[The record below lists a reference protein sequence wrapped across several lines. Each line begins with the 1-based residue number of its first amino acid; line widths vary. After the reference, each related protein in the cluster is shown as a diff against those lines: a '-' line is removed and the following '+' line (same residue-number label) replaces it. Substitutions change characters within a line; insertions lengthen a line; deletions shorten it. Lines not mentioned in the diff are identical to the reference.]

1 MKRFFVVVCM
11 IFATCLTVVGTLLAR
26 WDYTAQAEQKNPFF
40 VSAKDFE
47 VDGIVLTQSKFII
60 TLKYIGKKTDGLPQY
75 GTSLYDA
82 SALEIQTDD
91 DDVLNVEKFAP
102 VNNDAYRISLQFSLR
117 STDSS
122 TLGFQDAAPT
132 KLSIPVGTVIGL
144 STEYKENVGKYTSLN
159 FTSSL
164 VLEKYTAD
172 DHTESWRCVATERYE
187 RYYVDLNKTETFKG
201 AFRDENNQLYALF
214 TVPYLATED
223 AVYDGTITCF
233 CGTNYQSTPVI
244 TQEKGTKTV
253 RITFPNSE
261 ALKGNMGDA
270 TLSLHGGELTDENL
284 GIQLIV
290 SGERTLYAYADG
302 IFSEEKRIEIR
313 ILDETYY
320 TVYTVEGTKKS
331 LVLPKRNGKVGK
343 IFYGWMICGEKYQ
356 ESEEIALSPFTATGL
371 DVVAEYIDCQL
382 INGAWICADEET
394 GKVGIRFQVALSN
407 DSFEKYSKNVV
418 GLGVIVMPSS
428 FIESD
433 REFTLQN
440 YDRNAVQNFYA
451 GRRNMR
457 LENGAYT
464 VNASIYNIDEA
475 NANVAYLAR
484 GYLVM
489 NFGGENLYFWCDGML
504 ERTPC
509 GLANSALG
517 DKQADINEETK
528 RIFSVYANA
537 N

>member
-11 IFATCLTVVGTLLAR
+11 IFATCLTLLGVLLTR

-60 TLKYIGKKTDGLPQY
+60 TLKYIGKNTDGLPQY

-82 SALEIQTDD
+82 SALKMQTDD

-132 KLSIPVGTVIGL
+132 KLTIPVGTVIGL
-144 STEYKENVGKYTSLN
+144 STEYMENVGAYTSLN

-164 VLEKYTAD
+164 VIEKYT
-172 DHTESWRCVATERYE
+172 TEDNTQSWRCVATERYE
-187 RYYVDLNKTETFKG
+187 RYYVDLNETETFKG
-201 AFRDENNQLYALF
+201 AFRDENNRLYALF
-214 TVPYLATED
+214 TVPYLATDD
-223 AVYDGTITCF
+223 AAYNGTISGF
-233 CGTNYQSTPVI
+233 YGMDYNSTPII
-244 TQEKGTKTV
+244 TQEKDTKTV
-253 RITFPNSE
+253 RISFPDSE
-261 ALKGNMGDA
+261 RLIGNMGDV
-270 TLSLHGGELTDENL
+270 TLSLFGGELTDENL

-290 SGERTLYAYADG
+290 SGERTLYGYADG
-302 IFSEEKRIEIR
+302 VFSEDKRIEIR
-313 ILDETYY
+313 IFDETYY
-320 TVYTVEGTKKS
+320 TVYSVAETEKLV
-331 LVLPKRNGKVGK
+331 VLPKRNGKADK
-343 IFYGWMICGEKYQ
+343 IFYGWIICGKKYQ
-356 ESEEIALSPFTATGL
+356 ENEEIALSPFAATGL
-371 DVVAEYIDCQL
+371 DIVAEYIDCQL

-394 GKVGIRFQVALSN
+394 GKVGVRFQVALSN
-407 DSFEKYSKNVV
+407 DSFEKYSEHVV

-428 FIESD
+428 FIEND

-440 YDRNAVQNFYA
+440 YDKNAVQNFYA
-451 GRRNMR
+451 GRCNMR
-457 LENGAYT
+457 LENGVYK
-464 VNASIYNIDEA
+464 VNASIYNIDDA

-489 NFGGENLYFWCDGML
+489 NFGGENLYFWCDGMV
-504 ERTPC
+504 ERTAC
-509 GLANSALG
+509 ELANSALD
-517 DKQADINEETK
+517 DKQANISEVSKRVLNE
-528 RIFSVYANA
+528 YANA